1 MNRRLKRIHSFKHT
15 TMNYMT
21 GTVLSTKDKMVT
33 QTDTLSAIWKS
44 TFSKDE
50 ADKKQTNM

>member
-1 MNRRLKRIHSFKHT
+1 
-15 TMNYMT
+15 MT

-50 ADKKQTNM
+50 TDKKQTNM

>member
-1 MNRRLKRIHSFKHT
+1 MKNKTKKKKKVLL
-15 TMNYMT
+15 
-21 GTVLSTKDKMVT
+21 LSTKDKMVT

-44 TFSKDE
+44 TFSKAE

>member
-1 MNRRLKRIHSFKHT
+1 
-15 TMNYMT
+15 MNYMT